1 MSEPGLR
8 QALRRPLFRLELLA
22 YTLVSAS
29 MGVATV
35 VVSVAMFR
43 RGGTTAWATVGVVS
57 RIAPYVLFSTFSGAL
72 AGRFDQRRVLQAAFA
87 VQVVVAGVLL
97 ATVQSAPLLVVA
109 AIGFAGQT
117 AWTIAYPSMAALLPS
132 AVGRDDLTAANGL
145 LSTVESLAWI
155 AGPGLGGL
163 VITAAGMR
171 WTVVVQCLLALLGL
185 VIATAAARGE
195 PVVMR
200 RSSIARERLVD
211 AVRDGIQAVRS
222 TPAVL
227 RPLVLLLVSNA
238 VYGALQVLM
247 LVVAWERLGMS
258 EGGYGALCAG
268 LGAGA
273 FAALVTVGPA
283 ASLRRPNLV
292 LASAVLLGGV
302 PLALLAVASTPAVGV
317 VLLALSGLGMVLT
330 EVLALT
336 AMQQSLPPE
345 RIAAVFGLLDSSTV
359 AAMLAGTVAVG
370 PLISVAG
377 LETAL
382 VLVGAVMPLAAVL
395 AVPQVERRRAARATV
410 LDETPGVLGIAF
422 SEVHVI
428 AGGSSPGAAVRNSV
442 VNR

>member
-382 VLVGAVMPLAAVL
+382 VLVGAVIPLAAVL